1 MHHSRCN
8 SPHTDLM
15 LGQLFRPHLRV
26 CGQKGGGRRR
36 AGDSGVGG
44 IGVGV
49 SLCLCLLLHSWVS
62 VCVCVSWVSVCGCQ
76 FMFVVWVGVV
86 GVSLSL
92 WCGCQFVFV
101 FAVAFVCVC
110 VCDVRDECR
119 RPLSVP
125 SMRTLC
131 ATHTVVSCTDLSIS

>member
-36 AGDSGVGG
+36 AGDRGVGG

-49 SLCLCLLLHSWVS
+49 SLCLCFVGVSLWVPVYVCGVGGCRGCQFEFVVWVS
-62 VCVCVSWVSVCGCQ
+62 VCVCVCCCIRVR
-76 FMFVVWVGVV
+76 
-86 GVSLSL
+86 
-92 WCGCQFVFV
+92 
-101 FAVAFVCVC
+101 VCV
-110 VCDVRDECR
+110 R
-119 RPLSVP
+119 RA
-125 SMRTLC
+125 R
-131 ATHTVVSCTDLSIS
+131 